1 MHSLSHCKMITII
14 RIYDGTFSGIDWLVY
29 LTKQCWIFRA
39 LATIRI
45 SQSHFWLFRRSSLYP
60 FISIFAFL
68 TALVL
73 SGWWWKI
80 LTWSQKLSWCW
91 DGYACG
97 CEFMGNSNKDISS
110 QQRTPHPLSQTFSLW
125 YFWMRWEYKAVS
137 PVMQTC
143 HPLHYTHA
151 GQHIS
156 WSLMFRGKCWK
167 KKRLR
172 KVSFNKIFKD
182 SIHSIQIIQLMI

>member
-1 MHSLSHCKMITII
+1 MHSLGHCKMITII

-29 LTKQCWIFRA
+29 LTMQCWIFRA

-45 SQSHFWLFRRSSLYP
+45 SQSHFWLFWRSSLYP
-60 FISIFAFL
+60 FIFVLAFS

-91 DGYACG
+91 DGCACG

-125 YFWMRWEYKAVS
+125 YFWMRWEYWAFS
-137 PVMQTC
+137 PVNCRRVIRFIMCMQANTSPGVSC
-143 HPLHYTHA
+143 FGA
-151 GQHIS
+151 NVE
-156 WSLMFRGKCWK
+156 
-167 KKRLR
+167 KRR
-172 KVSFNKIFKD
+172 DWGRWVSIRY
-182 SIHSIQIIQLMI
+182 SMIQFTQ